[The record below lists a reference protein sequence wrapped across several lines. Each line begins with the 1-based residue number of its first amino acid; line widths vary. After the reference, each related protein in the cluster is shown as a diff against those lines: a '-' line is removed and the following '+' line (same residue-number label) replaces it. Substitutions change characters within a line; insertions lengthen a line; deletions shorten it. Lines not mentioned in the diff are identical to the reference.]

1 MAPKFALFIKG
12 SKLPL
17 NKGFKNMFELLQSCD
32 QPSIYNPFLDILDS
46 FIMIVNNIV
55 MIMTVNCENLGKE
68 IIEFNTFS
76 CDWRNSLFVFVN

>member
-17 NKGFKNMFELLQSCD
+17 IINKGFKNMFELLQSCG
-32 QPSIYNPFLDILDS
+32 QPSIYNPFLDISDS

-76 CDWRNSLFVFVN
+76 CD